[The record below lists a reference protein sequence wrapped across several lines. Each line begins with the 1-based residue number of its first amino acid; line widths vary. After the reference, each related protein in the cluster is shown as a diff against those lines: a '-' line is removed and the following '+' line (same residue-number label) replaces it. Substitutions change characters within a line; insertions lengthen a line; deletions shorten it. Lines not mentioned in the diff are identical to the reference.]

1 MLRRL
6 YNNGKNGF
14 LIEYTEDINHI
25 KELILQTIRD
35 RKLIESAFYENQ
47 KISESYLDY
56 QLNQQKIIN
65 IYKKIE
71 AEICE

>member
-14 LIEYTEDINHI
+14 LIEYTQDINHI